1 MKVAVVISGQMRD
14 YKINITNHIRHLIE
28 PNNADVF
35 VYACTKN
42 TIHSLGQSTSQK
54 YNITSVQEPEILEN
68 EIREA
73 YGKHIV
79 KVQINSQEELSDNN
93 FGTLGYFKKRMNN
106 QMTNIKKGFEMA
118 TLHSKNQTHF

>member
-1 MKVAVVISGQMRD
+1 MRVAVLITGQLRD
-14 YKINITNHIRHLIE
+14 YKVNYTNHMKHLIL

-73 YGKHIV
+73 YLFATSLSRFSTLFINTFVSISIDGK
-79 KVQINSQEELSDNN
+79 S
-93 FGTLGYFKKRMNN
+93 R
-106 QMTNIKKGFEMA
+106 
-118 TLHSKNQTHF
+118 